1 VQSENPEDDVIT
13 CLVQWAE
20 QQPLLRALLLTSSRA
35 NPAAPVDRL
44 SDYDVIF
51 VVSEMASFAQGEDWL
66 RTFGNILVKFRGSD
80 PRYEHEAL
88 TQLVVYEDGT
98 KIDYTVW
105 TLDKLKRAS
114 AQPALPDVLD
124 VGYRVLLDKDALT
137 ASLQPPTY
145 RAHIPRK
152 PTRQEFEA
160 LVEEFWWETTYVAKN
175 LWRGELFPAMYSFEC
190 VIKIDL
196 LRRLLEW
203 HFEIRHNW
211 SIKPGTLGRGL
222 KHRLKPEL
230 WAQIESTF
238 VGADMEENWDALFRT
253 AELFRIA
260 AIEVAHHLGYD
271 YLHALDERMIT
282 YLNGIRNLD

>member
-13 CLVQWAE
+13 RLVQWAE
-20 QQPLLRALLLTSSRA
+20 QQPLVRALLLTSSRA
-35 NPAAPVDRL
+35 NPAAPVDSL
-44 SDYDVIF
+44 SDYDVIL
-51 VVSEMASFAQGEDWL
+51 VVSEMPPFSEGEDWL
-66 RTFGNILVKFRGSD
+66 HAFGNILVKFRGSD
-80 PRYEHEAL
+80 PRNEHELL

-105 TLDKLKRAS
+105 TLDKLKQVS
-114 AQPALPDVLD
+114 KQPQLPDALD
-124 VGYRVLLDKDALT
+124 VGYRALLDKDALT
-137 ASLQPPTY
+137 ASLQSPTY
-145 RAHIPRK
+145 WAHIPPK

-175 LWRGELFPAMYSFEC
+175 LWRGELFPARYSFEC

-203 HFEIRHNW
+203 HVEIEHGW

-222 KHRLKPEL
+222 KNRLSSEL
-230 WAQIESTF
+230 WAQVESTF
-238 VGADMEENWDALFRT
+238 VGADMEENWNALFRT
-253 AELFRIA
+253 TELFRTV
-260 AIEVAHHLGYD
+260 AIEVAQHLGYD
-271 YLHALDERMIT
+271 YPHTLDERMMV